1 MRNTRTLALSMI
13 VAFAALGA
21 AEEAAEARPRPAGR
35 IKGKR
40 FEANK
45 TFGLGLELG
54 SPAGLTAK
62 YFLSDSN
69 ALQFGLGWYNGYYRD
84 NFGLHVY
91 GDYLWHP
98 VSLVSASA
106 FELPLFVGV
115 GLHFNNFEDRRDRDR
130 YYDAYGFGIR
140 VPVGIAFDFNEV
152 PLDIFLQLVPS
163 INFYNGYRDDFG
175 LWVDFSIGIRYWFD

>member
-1 MRNTRTLALSMI
+1 MKTTRVLALATI
-13 VAFAALGA
+13 VGVALLSSIETA
-21 AEEAAEARPRPAGR
+21 DARPRPSGG
-35 IKGKR
+35 IKGKS

-54 SPAGLTAK
+54 TPSGLTAK
-62 YFLSDSN
+62 YFLNESN

-84 NFGLHVY
+84 NYGIHVY

-115 GLHFNNFEDRRDRDR
+115 GLRFNSFEDRRDRV
-130 YYDAYGFGIR
+130 YNDAYGFGIR
-140 VPVGIAFDFNEV
+140 VPVGIAFDFNNV
-152 PLDIFLQLVPS
+152 PLDIFLQVVPS
-163 INFYNGYRDDFG
+163 FNFYSRYRDSVG
-175 LWVDFSIGIRYWFD
+175 LWIDLSIGIRYWFD

>member
-1 MRNTRTLALSMI
+1 MKNTRFLALSVI
-13 VAFAALGA
+13 VAVAALGA
-21 AEEAAEARPRPAGR
+21 AEPTADARPRPAGK

-54 SPAGLTAK
+54 SPAGLTGK

-84 NFGLHVY
+84 FHGYHIY

-98 VSLVSASA
+98 ISLVSASA

-115 GLHFNNFEDRRDRDR
+115 GIHFNSFDDRGNNRVDDV
-130 YYDAYGFGIR
+130 YGFGIR

-152 PLDIFLQLVPS
+152 PLDIFFQFVPS
-163 INFYNGYRDDFG
+163 LNFYQRYRDDFG
-175 LWVDFSIGIRYWFD
+175 LWIDFSLGIRYWFD